1 MTANL
6 TRREAIGGGFLSLI
20 PLAQY
25 ALEKWKHQDMVPL
38 SRLDEAYRVMD
49 KMRIEHA
56 NDLKAQFQ
64 RHLEAYRLWLED
76 GCGGD

>member
-1 MTANL
+1 MLSDKL
-6 TRREAIGGGFLSLI
+6 TRREMLGGGFLSVI

-38 SRLDEAYRVMD
+38 SRLDEAYRTMD
-49 KMRIEHA
+49 KMRIEHS

-64 RHLEAYRLWLED
+64 RHLEAYNRWMEQ
-76 GCGGD
+76 GCP